1 MKIMRSQS
9 QNEISDQE
17 KLASFLQASW
27 VQIPDKTSPSRF
39 MRPRYV
45 RMQAEDVSVP
55 ETNTGQSEFI
65 KPSKV
70 SEIVPYN
77 INIGDHAPEDNV
89 GPPPGPVPQ
98 DDKKMNSSNS
108 LHCPA
113 SALYVR

>member
-1 MKIMRSQS
+1 MRSQS

-45 RMQAEDVSVP
+45 RMQAE
-55 ETNTGQSEFI
+55 ETNTVQSEFI
-65 KPSKV
+65 KLSKV
-70 SEIVPYN
+70 SEMVPYN
-77 INIGDHAPEDNV
+77 INIGDHAPGDNV
-89 GPPPGPVPQ
+89 GFPPGPVPQ
-98 DDKKMNSSNS
+98 DDKKMNSNS